1 MTFSSG
7 LPPDLFCFVVP
18 SDYLVPLLCA
28 LSCVLCLLCVC
39 VCAWWTRKRR
49 KERERRRGGG
59 GALGGGGG
67 GGGTA
72 SESVNNQWEALRPQ
86 KQQQEQQQPPQQQL
100 PLLKD
105 SNREAEQERKKL
117 IGSSYR
123 TCDGEDDEEEEE
135 GEEEEEEMEGKL
147 EFEGDVAMEAG
158 KWQVCKYSKGA
169 AQPSEGVICTSRSTG
184 AALHKAPHRTPA
196 YCPKDNRWRHP
207 SVGAPAPRGSRD
219 HCV

>member
-1 MTFSSG
+1 MFSSG
-7 LPPDLFCFVVP
+7 LSPDWFCFVVP

-28 LSCVLCLLCVC
+28 LFCVLCLLCVC

-59 GALGGGGG
+59 RPLGGGGGG

-86 KQQQEQQQPPQQQL
+86 KQQQEQQQQQQL

-123 TCDGEDDEEEEE
+123 TCDGAEDDEEEEE
-135 GEEEEEEMEGKL
+135 EEEEEMEEMEGKL
-147 EFEGDVAMEAG
+147 EFEGDMAMEAG
-158 KWQVCKYSKGA
+158 KWQVCKYSKGVPR
-169 AQPSEGVICTSRSTG
+169 PSGGVICTSRSSG
-184 AALHKAPHRTPA
+184 APLHKVPHRTPA
-196 YCPKDNRWRHP
+196 YCPKDNRWKNA
-207 SVGAPAPRGSRD
+207 SAALAAPKDSRD